1 MTTSALKVDTDILN
15 DLLSNQKRLDDMLL
29 NGASTDLD
37 EDSFFSSSYQD
48 TISESSDID
57 YDYDYEDLL
66 YNTDDTST
74 KSGRGKAPIIIAVI
88 VEFMLIYFGIV
99 FLVEKLS

>member
-1 MTTSALKVDTDILN
+1 MTTSALKVDTDILD
-15 DLLSNQKRLDDMLL
+15 DLLNNQKRLDDMLL

-37 EDSFFSSSYQD
+37 EDSFFSDSYQD
-48 TISESSDID
+48 TISQSNEID

-74 KSGRGKAPIIIAVI
+74 KSARGKVSIIAAVI
-88 VEFMLIYFGIV
+88 VEFAVIYFGIM
-99 FLVEKLS
+99 FLVDKLS